1 MSTNARL
8 LRRNPKTVGSIG
20 SRPGVAGKNP
30 AGAKKKQLT
39 RRSWL
44 AVLIRMGIMLLIILW
59 LILVVWAVPVSG

>member
-1 MSTNARL
+1 MTTNTRL
-8 LRRNPKTVGSIG
+8 LRRRIW
-20 SRPGVAGKNP
+20 SRIRSSPGVAGKNP